1 LKLSCSTWCFNRMT
15 PEEVYAKI
23 GSYGVFEG
31 VEAVTHPP
39 SFHLD
44 VQWTDDRVAA
54 IKNILAEN
62 GLELSAVSPAT
73 EYLQFDEDSRNGQ
86 IHHTMAHID
95 LACRFGCKQLR
106 IFAGGRVP
114 EGRGHQEM
122 IDAVV
127 ACLEPAAE
135 YAAEKG
141 VILSIENH
149 GQFGRTYE
157 LISAVLDAV
166 QSPWVGMTLHTS
178 GIDRM
183 RDDYLEMVREFA
195 PRITHM
201 HLNDAIVT
209 PEGRHQQCAL
219 GEGTLDIPA
228 ILDILDEHGYDGYYN
243 LEFGGDNSDELIRK
257 SLAYLERLKA

>member
-1 LKLSCSTWCFNRMT
+1 MKLSCSTWCFNTMT
-15 PEEVYAKI
+15 PEEVFAQI
-23 GSYGVFEG
+23 GSYGAFEG
-31 VEAVTHPP
+31 VETVTHPP
-39 SFHLD
+39 AFHLS

-54 IKNILAEN
+54 IKKVLADN
-62 GLELSAVSPAT
+62 GLVVSAVSPAT
-73 EYLQFDEDSRNGQ
+73 DFLQFDEDGRNGQ

-95 LACRFGCKQLR
+95 LARRFGSKQLR

-114 EGRGHQEM
+114 EGRSHKEM

-127 ACLEPAAE
+127 ACLEPATE

-141 VILSIENH
+141 VVLSLENH
-149 GQFGRTYE
+149 GQFGRIYE
-157 LISAVLDAV
+157 LTAGVFDAV
-166 QSPWVGMTLHTS
+166 QSPWVGMTLHTG

-201 HLNDAIVT
+201 HLNDND
-209 PEGRHQQCAL
+209 PSSEGRPRQCAV
-219 GEGTLDIPA
+219 GDGSLDIPA
-228 ILDILDEHGYDGYYN
+228 IISILDEHGYDGYYN

-257 SLAYLERLKA
+257 SLAYLEGLGK

>member
-1 LKLSCSTWCFNRMT
+1 MKLSCSTWCFNTMS
-15 PEEVYAKI
+15 PEDVYAQI
-23 GSYGVFEG
+23 GSYGAFQG
-31 VEAVTHPP
+31 VEAVTHRP

-44 VQWTDDRVAA
+44 VQWPDERVAA
-54 IKNILAEN
+54 IKQVLADN
-62 GLELSAVSPAT
+62 NLELSAVSPAT
-73 EYLQFDEDSRNGQ
+73 EFVQFDEDGRNGM

-114 EGRGHQEM
+114 EGPSNRE
-122 IDAVV
+122 ILDAVV
-127 ACLEPAAE
+127 AGLEPTIE

-141 VILSIENH
+141 VLLSIENH

-157 LISAVLDAV
+157 LISGVFAALK
-166 QSPWVGMTLHTS
+166 SPWVGMTLHTG

-201 HLNDAIVT
+201 HLNDTLPPSA
-209 PEGRHQQCAL
+209 GRFGQCAV
-219 GEGTLDIPA
+219 GDGTLDIPGILA
-228 ILDILDEHGYDGYYN
+228 ILNEHNYDGYYN
-243 LEFGGDNSDELIRK
+243 LEFGGDDSDELIRK
-257 SLAYLERLKA
+257 SLAYLEKLGA